1 MRIDKFLSEMGIA
14 TRKEAA
20 SAAKRGGVLV
30 NGEVEKDTARH
41 IDPSRDEVVF
51 LGRRICYQKF

>member
-51 LGRRICYQKF
+51 LGRRIC